1 MGSKIGYLV
10 LIILYLLVVS
20 SGRKKKGGKRKGRRE
35 AKRAQRSTDFG
46 GAFAGR
52 ATAASASAVQEKPDR
67 RADDQ
72 EESDCERS
80 RIHLHEVSQQQMD
93 GAGEGEDPC
102 HRGSAAVAD
111 TPDDFSY
118 DEEEKERSA
127 FAQDVLR
134 GVIMSEILTRPCKRT
149 AGQRN
154 GRSIR

>member
-10 LIILYLLVVS
+10 LIIYLLVVF
-20 SGRKKKGGKRKGRRE
+20 SGRKKMGGKRKRQRE
-35 AKRAQRSTDFG
+35 ARRAQRSTDFG
-46 GAFAGR
+46 GAFTGQ
-52 ATAASASAVQEKPDR
+52 ATPASASAVQKNPDR
-67 RADDQ
+67 RADDRG
-72 EESDCERS
+72 EGDCERS

-149 AGQRN
+149 ASQRT
-154 GRSIR
+154 GRSVR